1 MPIRYIPID
10 PIVLRG
16 QAVLG
21 RFSRALRYNGN
32 DKPGQRLGRGLPLY
46 EVQTTE
52 QVRPPATPIDAE
64 KAPKNTKNASKKA
77 SKQAEA
83 QQIRAQ
89 SAPDLIA
96 NSTLGTQS
104 PNLVIHGECQA
115 ACAHLLATGQ
125 KVDLVYIDPPFASG
139 ANYGK
144 TILLRRHPHGP
155 RQNADGAA
163 IEADSWEEALYGDIW
178 NKEDYL
184 NWMYENLV
192 AIKAVMSDSASIYVH
207 LDWHIGHYVKIL
219 LDEVFGEENFR
230 NEIVWKRTTSRSG
243 SHFYNH
249 IHDVIYFYSKG
260 DVTHWSQQHSQYA
273 VDAFPEMDE
282 SGKRWHSTPL
292 TGPGLRNGSSG
303 EPWQGFDPSKMG
315 KGRHWVIPSYVRQS
329 LSDAAQKSTQLALDE
344 LDAAGRITRG
354 KNGTAIPNFK
364 QFEGDLKGIEL
375 QSIWLDIAND
385 ATDYPTQKP
394 EALLERIIKASTDK
408 GMLVADFF
416 GGSGV
421 TAKVANDLGRRFVHS
436 DIGVNSIQTVRD
448 RLANAGASF
457 DVLRVQDGVQLYRN
471 PQQTQAKLA
480 SLIPGLG
487 AAQSKQPLPP
497 YWAGIFAVSPHHQG
511 AVPVRLPNLLDSSN
525 RVFDEAALHQ
535 LTLEE
540 LPKLVDWD
548 YPVDSVVVYTI
559 DITDPEACARWL
571 AEHNPTGI
579 AVELRDLKPL
589 LSDLVLGDEVQAR
602 VEPINPANEAGTNY
616 RVVIERYHSAYL
628 ARKLAEAVGKKALQ
642 PSVVSSKAKTDALPS
657 GLSED
662 GLECID
668 WLSVDCTASVGA
680 WHSAAEAKIDTKNRL
695 WLNGIKQAQPWDGS
709 LACTARPLRLK
720 VRNVA
725 GDETIVGL

>member
-21 RFSRALRYNGN
+21 GFSRALRYNGN
-32 DKPGQRLGRGLPLY
+32 QKPGQRLARGLPLY

-52 QVRPPATPIDAE
+52 QVRPLATPSTE
-64 KAPKNTKNASKKA
+64 KTLQSTKSGSKKS
-77 SKQAEA
+77 SKQALPQAA
-83 QQIRAQ
+83 QAQ
-89 SAPDLIA
+89 AAPDLIA
-96 NSTLGTQS
+96 NELI
-104 PNLVIHGECQA
+104 PNNLVIHGECQA
-115 ACAHLLATGQ
+115 ACAHLAAIGQ

-155 RQNADGAA
+155 RQNADGVAMQ
-163 IEADSWEEALYGDIW
+163 ADGWEEALYGDIW

-192 AIKAVMSDSASIYVH
+192 AIKAVMSESASIYVH

-230 NEIVWKRTTSRSG
+230 NEIVWR
-243 SHFYNH
+243 
-249 IHDVIYFYSKG
+249 YSKYQMRG
-260 DVTHWSQQHSQYA
+260 MSRFVSNHDIIFWYTKSENYNFTPVTVPLDTPKLLKRKKWDGEGQKIVNVRDEDGQLIYDKYHEAKVDDVWDLDIIGAT
-273 VDAFPEMDE
+273 
-282 SGKRWHSTPL
+282 
-292 TGPGLRNGSSG
+292 SG
-303 EPWQGFDPSKMG
+303 E
-315 KGRHWVIPSYVRQS
+315 RR
-329 LSDAAQKSTQLALDE
+329 
-344 LDAAGRITRG
+344 
-354 KNGTAIPNFK
+354 
-364 QFEGDLKGIEL
+364 
-375 QSIWLDIAND
+375 
-385 ATDYPTQKP
+385 DYPTQKP
-394 EALLERIIKASTDK
+394 EALLKRVMEASCAK

-421 TAKVANDLGRRFVHS
+421 TAKVAHDLGHRFVHV
-436 DIGVNSIQTVRD
+436 DIGVNSIQMARD
-448 RLANAGASF
+448 LLVNAGASF

-487 AAQSKQPLPP
+487 AAQSLQPLPP
-497 YWAGIFAVSPHHQG
+497 YWAGIFSVKG

-540 LPKLVDWD
+540 LPKLADWD
-548 YPVDSVVVYTI
+548 YPVDRVVVYTI
-559 DITDPEACARWL
+559 DIADPDACERWL

-589 LSDLVLGDEVQAR
+589 LADLVLGDKVTAR
-602 VEPINPANEAGTNY
+602 VELPLEAGGAH
-616 RVVIERYHSAYL
+616 RVVIERYHSDYL
-628 ARKLAEAVGKKALQ
+628 ARKLAEAAGKKALQ
-642 PSVVSSKAKTDALPS
+642 PSVVGNKAKTDALPT

-668 WLSVDCTASVGA
+668 WLSVDCTASEGA
-680 WHSAAEAKIDTKNRL
+680 WHSTCEAKIDTKNRL

-709 LACTARPLRLK
+709 LVCPARPLRLK

-725 GDETIVGL
+725 GDEVTIAL

>member
-21 RFSRALRYNGN
+21 GFTRALRYNGN
-32 DKPGQRLGRGLPLY
+32 QKPGQRLARGLPLY
-46 EVQTTE
+46 EMQVTE
-52 QVRPPATPIDAE
+52 QVRLPDTALDE
-64 KAPKNTKNASKKA
+64 NAPQNTKNTSKKS
-77 SKQAEA
+77 SKHAVA
-83 QQIRAQ
+83 QQISAQ
-89 SAPDLIA
+89 IAPDLIA
-96 NSTLGTQS
+96 S
-104 PNLVIHGECQA
+104 NLVIHGECQA

-125 KVDLVYIDPPFASG
+125 KVDLVYIDPPCASG

-144 TILLRRHPHGP
+144 TILLRRHPHGL
-155 RQNADGAA
+155 RQSADGAV
-163 IEADSWEEALYGDIW
+163 IEAEGWEEALYGDIW

-230 NEIVWKRTTSRSG
+230 NEIVWKRTTAHSDAQTYGVNCDSIYYYSRRDDFVFNEG
-243 SHFYNH
+243 FQA
-249 IHDVIYFYSKG
+249 YSDEYLARFSSTDPDGRKWEGGNLTAKG
-260 DVTHWSQQHSQYA
+260 LRGGGYSYTYKGCTSLW
-273 VDAFPEMDE
+273 
-282 SGKRWHSTPL
+282 RCPL
-292 TGPGLRNGSSG
+292 TTMEEHDRQGRLHFTNNNGIRLKVY
-303 EPWQGFDPSKMG
+303 Q
-315 KGRHWVIPSYVRQS
+315 
-329 LSDAAQKSTQLALDE
+329 DE
-344 LDAAGRITRG
+344 LKGMPCQALWDDIPAVNSQAGERV
-354 KNGTAIPNFK
+354 
-364 QFEGDLKGIEL
+364 
-375 QSIWLDIAND
+375 
-385 ATDYPTQKP
+385 DYSTQKP
-394 EALLERIIKASTDK
+394 EALLKRVIETSSEK

-421 TAKVANDLGRRFVHS
+421 TAKVAHDLGRRFVHS
-436 DIGVNSIQTVRD
+436 DIGVNSIQTARD
-448 RLANAGASF
+448 RLANAGAAF

-487 AAQSKQPLPP
+487 AAQSLQPLPA
-497 YWAGIFAVSPHHQG
+497 YWAGIFAAKG
-511 AVPVRLPNLLDSSN
+511 AVPVRLPNLLDSSC
-525 RVFDEAALHQ
+525 RVFDDAALHQ

-559 DITDPEACARWL
+559 DIADRDACDRWL

-589 LSDLVLGDEVQAR
+589 LADLVLGDEVQAR
-602 VEPINPANEAGTNY
+602 VEPISPSIEAGANY
-616 RVVIERYHSAYL
+616 RVVIERYHSDYL
-628 ARKLAEAVGKKALQ
+628 ARKLAEAAGKKALQ
-642 PSVVSSKAKTDALPS
+642 PSAVRDKAKTDALPT

-668 WLSVDCTASVGA
+668 WLSVDCTASEGV
-680 WHSAAEAKIDTKNRL
+680 WHSAFEAKIDTKNRL
-695 WLNGIKQAQPWDGS
+695 WLDGIKQAQPWDGS
-709 LACTARPLRLK
+709 LACTVRPLRLK

-725 GDETIVGL
+725 GDELVVAL